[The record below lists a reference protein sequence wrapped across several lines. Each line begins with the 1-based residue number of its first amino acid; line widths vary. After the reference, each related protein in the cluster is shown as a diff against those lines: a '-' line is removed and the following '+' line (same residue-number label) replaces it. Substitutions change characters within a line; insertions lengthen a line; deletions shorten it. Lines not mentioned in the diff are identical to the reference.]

1 MLSEAS
7 LDDAGAVPEL
17 LDQSTESVEQ
27 MSGDGAY
34 DRWAGPSAVTL
45 PSAIVS
51 CTILC
56 HVIPDL
62 FRAFLV
68 LQSQIRQEP
77 FEVVLLGAGL
87 VATSP
92 PRPVQ
97 DEIRRLA
104 FRPNK
109 AGEQPAHLGSSHGNW
124 RATAPIPPWY
134 SPAHLSRF
142 PGCSGPSGAA
152 GTVQMPRRARLQVI
166 GDNVDTPAVGGVG
179 VHYEVVY

>member
-1 MLSEAS
+1 MA
-7 LDDAGAVPEL
+7 
-17 LDQSTESVEQ
+17 
-27 MSGDGAY
+27 
-34 DRWAGPSAVTL
+34 
-45 PSAIVS
+45 
-51 CTILC
+51 
-56 HVIPDL
+56 
-62 FRAFLV
+62 
-68 LQSQIRQEP
+68 
-77 FEVVLLGAGL
+77 LLGAGL

-92 PRPVQ
+92 RRPVQ

-166 GDNVDTPAVGGVG
+166 GDNVDTPAVGWGWSPLRGGLLIFYTSADLLCSPVAPLGLGGLVSSICGVPSASTQRTSRVWLPSEKG
-179 VHYEVVY
+179 QS